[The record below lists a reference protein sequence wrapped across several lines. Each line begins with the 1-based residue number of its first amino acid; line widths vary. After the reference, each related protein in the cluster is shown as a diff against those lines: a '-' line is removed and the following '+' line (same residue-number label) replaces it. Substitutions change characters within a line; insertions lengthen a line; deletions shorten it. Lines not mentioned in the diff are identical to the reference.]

1 MSRNT
6 HIPRSVKHALAPT
19 PGQLQRWKS
28 HQKQTRVK
36 GAWRIAQAEADS
48 LLFYDPT
55 EHGPSFDKYRWEI
68 QNYYQEKRKLLQ
80 AGVDVDV

>member
-36 GAWRIAQAEADS
+36 GAWRIANAEREHLAS
-48 LLFYDPT
+48 YDPK
-55 EHGPSFDKYRWEI
+55 EHGASYDKFRWGVQKIYE
-68 QNYYQEKRKLLQ
+68 EKRKLLR
-80 AGVDVDV
+80 AGVVPNL

>member
-28 HQKQTRVK
+28 HQKQTRIK
-36 GAWRIAQAEADS
+36 GAYRIANAEREALAS
-48 LLFYDPT
+48 YDPK
-55 EHGPSFDKYRWEI
+55 EHGPSWSKY
-68 QNYYQEKRKLLQ
+68 QYQVQKFYSEKRLLLR
-80 AGVDVDV
+80 AGVVPNL